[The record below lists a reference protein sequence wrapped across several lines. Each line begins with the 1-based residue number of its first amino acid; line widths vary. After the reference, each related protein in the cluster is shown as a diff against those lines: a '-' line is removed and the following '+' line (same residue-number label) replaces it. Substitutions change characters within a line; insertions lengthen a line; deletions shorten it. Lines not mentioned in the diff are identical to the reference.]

1 MENLQRFIK
10 IGEDRIDATEIVR
23 YGLGTDDDGDNFFYL
38 ETKTSEDFFSYY
50 DEELDSDVEEKLEEW
65 DKIFLIEKSEQ
76 VEFPKRFMKIGDDR
90 INVEEINRYGLD
102 VDDDNDNFLYFELTT
117 ENSFEYYEDD
127 VDFELEEKLSELDG
141 IFLFEKR

>member
-38 ETKTSEDFFSYY
+38 ETTTSEDFFSYY
-50 DEELDSDVEEKLEEW
+50 DEELDSSLEEKLEEW
-65 DKIFLIEKSEQ
+65 DRIFLIEKSEQ
-76 VEFPKRFMKIGDDR
+76 IEFPKRFMKIGDDR
-90 INVEEINRYGLD
+90 VNVEEIIRYGLD
-102 VDDDNDNFLYFELTT
+102 VDDDNDNFLYLELTT

-141 IFLFEKR
+141 IFLFEER

>member
-102 VDDDNDNFLYFELTT
+102 VDDDNDNFLYFELKT